1 MMDGFQLQ
9 PELGKSKLIP
19 CEAHLVA
26 PRVYESSV
34 FYGISLVKM
43 IEVIRENPW
52 KTKDWMQEVNQ
63 TLPCMRPGSPGC
75 K

>member
-1 MMDGFQLQ
+1 MDGFQLQ
-9 PELGKSKLIP
+9 PGPGKSKLIP

-43 IEVIRENPW
+43 IEVIWENP
-52 KTKDWMQEVNQ
+52 
-63 TLPCMRPGSPGC
+63 
-75 K
+75 